1 MDVEGIMNRIR
12 KHSDSHQIGM
22 IASHLGIVR
31 ASSRD
36 GRKVT
41 RIEVAY
47 DMNSLKNILKYIKS
61 LPGIIE
67 VLAEV
72 HEGLLNVGD
81 EILFVA
87 VGGDIR
93 DNVFPA
99 LFKAVDLIKK
109 EASRKKEIFGEDR
122 LKGQDYQK

>member
-1 MDVEGIMNRIR
+1 MDFEGVLNRIR
-12 KHSDSHQIGM
+12 KHPDSKRIGM

-41 RIEVAY
+41 HIQVAY
-47 DMNSLKNILKYIKS
+47 DMNALKNIIKYIKS

-72 HEGLLNVGD
+72 NEGLLNVGD
-81 EILFVA
+81 DILFVA

-109 EASRKKEIFGEDR
+109 EASRKKEVFG
-122 LKGQDYQK
+122 

>member
-1 MDVEGIMNRIR
+1 MDVEGIMDRIR
-12 KHSDSHQIGM
+12 KHPDSHQIGM

-36 GRKVT
+36 GRKVA

-47 DMNSLKNILKYIKS
+47 DMNSLNNIIKYIKS

-72 HEGLLNVGD
+72 NEGLLNVGD

-99 LFKAVDLIKK
+99 LFKAVNLIKK
-109 EASRKKEIFGEDR
+109 EASRKKEIFG
-122 LKGQDYQK
+122 